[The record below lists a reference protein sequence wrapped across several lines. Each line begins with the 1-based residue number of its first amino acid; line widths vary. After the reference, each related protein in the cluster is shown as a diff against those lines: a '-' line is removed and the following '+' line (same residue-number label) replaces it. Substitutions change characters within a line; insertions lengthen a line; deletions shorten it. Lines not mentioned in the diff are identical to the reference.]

1 MTITRKISTAATVAL
16 LASAGTAAAAKAPV
30 VSSQKTLPVKT
41 APVTVPG
48 TGIKAGGRLPK
59 GARIVYRDVTLEGR
73 QTVRLWLRAPAGKA
87 IGGLAPAGRVGFAV
101 VDKGDY
107 SARTKV
113 RVRAFKDRNVVG
125 EVIGR
130 IYALAR

>member
-16 LASAGTAAAAKAPV
+16 LASAGTAAAADAPI
-30 VSSQKTLPVKT
+30 VSSQKTLSAKT

-48 TGIKAGGRLPK
+48 TGIKTGQRLPK

-73 QTVRLWLRAPAGKA
+73 QTVRLSLRAPAGKT
-87 IGGLAPAGRVGFAV
+87 IRGLAPAGRVGFAV

-107 SARTKV
+107 TGRTKV
-113 RVRAFKDRNVVG
+113 SVRAFKDRNVAG
-125 EVIGR
+125 EVTGR
-130 IYALAR
+130 IYGLAR